1 VPRGM
6 DAEKVLAR
14 LLVKTGALQLG
25 EFTLTSGLQSPIYI
39 DLRRLP
45 SYPDVFRTVLVL
57 LYTTSLEADHDVV
70 VGVATAGIVWATG
83 LALYSG
89 KPMAYVRSGRKQH
102 GLGRQVEG
110 LVEEKRVLVVDD
122 VATTGGS
129 LAAAVEALRSTGAQP
144 RYALVIVDR
153 EQGARERLQAMD
165 VELLRV
171 ATLRG
176 ILRAAVEEGLVA
188 REDAQRVID
197 QLYGGEWG

>member
-1 VPRGM
+1 MPRGM

-129 LAAAVEALRSTGAQP
+129 LAAAVEALRSAGAQP

>member
-1 VPRGM
+1 M
-6 DAEKVLAR
+6 EAEKVLAR

-25 EFTLTSGLQSPIYI
+25 EFKLTSGLQSPIYI

-45 SYPDVFRTVLVL
+45 SYPDAFRTVLAL

-129 LAAAVEALRSTGAQP
+129 LAAAVEALRSAGAQP

-153 EQGARERLQAMD
+153 EQGARERLQAMG

-188 REDAQRVID
+188 REDAQKVID

>member
-1 VPRGM
+1 MSTERI
-6 DAEKVLAR
+6 LAR
-14 LLVKTGALQLG
+14 LLVETGALQLG
-25 EFTLTSGLQSPIYI
+25 EFTLTSGLKSLVYI

-45 SYPDVFRTVLVL
+45 SYPTAFRAVLTL
-57 LYTTSLEADHDVV
+57 LHAATLEAEYDTV
-70 VGVATAGIVWATG
+70 VGVATAGIAWATG
-83 LALYSG
+83 LALYTG

-102 GLGRQVEG
+102 GLGRRVEG
-110 LVEEKRVLVVDD
+110 LVEGRRALVVDD

-129 LAAAVEALRSTGAQP
+129 LAAAVEALRAAGAEP
-144 RYALVIVDR
+144 VYALVIVDR
-153 EQGARERLQAMD
+153 EQGARERLAEAG

-176 ILRAAVEEGLVA
+176 VLRAAVEEGLVP

>member
-1 VPRGM
+1 M
-6 DAEKVLAR
+6 EAERVLAR